1 MPLFRRRRYARRS
14 KLSKKTRMVKRRRMA
29 KRSGFGNQG
38 TIRIIRKTT
47 ENNIYNT
54 AVAGTPGASGSVV
67 VLGTP
72 YNNPFAGSNYY
83 NIPFS
88 IETSLS
94 DVLNYT
100 ELTQIADKYK
110 INWVKVKVF
119 ATSNIASAAS
129 TAQLPSILWSMDE
142 DDSGVPV
149 GSTAGLN
156 AIREK
161 MGSKYRQFKQNG
173 SGITMF
179 YKPRLAREVYNAGGA
194 AVGAEVTPAKFLDCT
209 YPDIPHYGIKGFLQ
223 DVNLAATP
231 TAYTQIKFDVTM
243 SVTLKDIQ

>member
-14 KLSKKTRMVKRRRMA
+14 KLSKKTRMMKRRRMA
-29 KRSGFGNQG
+29 KRGGFGNQG

-54 AVAGTPGASGSVV
+54 AVAGTPAASGSVV

-72 YNNPFAGSNYY
+72 YNNPFAGSTYY

-88 IETSLS
+88 IDTALS
-94 DVLNYT
+94 DALNYT
-100 ELTQIADKYK
+100 EFTQIADKYK
-110 INWVKVKVF
+110 INWVKVKVY
-119 ATSNIASAAS
+119 ATSNTASAGF
-129 TAQLPSILWSMDE
+129 TAQLPSILWCMDE
-142 DDSGVPV
+142 DDAGVPA

-156 AIREK
+156 SIREK

-173 SGITMF
+173 QGITLF
-179 YKPRLAREVYNAGGA
+179 WKPRLAREVYNAGGA
-194 AVGAEVTPAKFLDCT
+194 AVGAEVTPAKFLNCT
-209 YPDIPHYGIKGFLQ
+209 YPDVPHYGVKGYLQ

-243 SVTLKDIQ
+243 SITLKDIQ